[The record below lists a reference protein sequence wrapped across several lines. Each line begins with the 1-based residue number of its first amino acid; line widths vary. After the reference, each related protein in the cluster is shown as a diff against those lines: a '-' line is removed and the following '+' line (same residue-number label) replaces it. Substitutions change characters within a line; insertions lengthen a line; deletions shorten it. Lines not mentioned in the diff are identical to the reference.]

1 MTGETIASSFGQMN
15 QPEKRNSVDKSD
27 LACAALTVV
36 TNNIGSI
43 AFLCAR
49 ADQLE
54 RIVFVGNFLRANP
67 IASRLL
73 AEAMK
78 FWSVFKD
85 KSFCDGR
92 VFLNFFNTFNL
103 TTIELLYLL
112 KIFYF
117 YNIFNFV
124 TTNFSETNHQEP
136 YPCTVFS
143 PLFTYVRVFANPIL
157 TVGAIFFYL
166 PT

>member
-1 MTGETIASSFGQMN
+1 MN

-54 RIVFVGNFLRANP
+54 RVVFVGNFLRANP

-78 FWSVFKD
+78 FWSVF
-85 KSFCDGR
+85 
-92 VFLNFFNTFNL
+92 
-103 TTIELLYLL
+103 
-112 KIFYF
+112 
-117 YNIFNFV
+117 
-124 TTNFSETNHQEP
+124 
-136 YPCTVFS
+136 
-143 PLFTYVRVFANPIL
+143 
-157 TVGAIFFYL
+157 
-166 PT
+166 